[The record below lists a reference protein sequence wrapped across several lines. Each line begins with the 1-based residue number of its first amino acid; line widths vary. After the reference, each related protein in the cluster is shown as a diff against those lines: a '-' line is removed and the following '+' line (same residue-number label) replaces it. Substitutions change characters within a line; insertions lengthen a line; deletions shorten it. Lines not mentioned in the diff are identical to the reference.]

1 MFADHVLRK
10 QESHLVQ
17 FQVCRQ
23 TKNLLLSSI
32 HTMSSLPRWG
42 NQAMPQWSRASF
54 PDLCHIYSPSSETH
68 SVHRRKKRQGM
79 ALNDS
84 FLPHPYCAALQC
96 FSFLKAATTFNTEP
110 VLFRVLP
117 GLFSPLR
124 AELLQDICILNP
136 TSISMMRESQWR
148 SGGAGGCQRKARSS
162 LEWTLGQ
169 EMSCPQ
175 LWDPAHGTVGRGKVN
190 KSVRGKGTWY
200 WCPKLKDIIG
210 T

>member
-1 MFADHVLRK
+1 MIQSLLFQIYVTFIPSAQKHI
-10 QESHLVQ
+10 Q
-17 FQVCRQ
+17 F
-23 TKNLLLSSI
+23 TEK
-32 HTMSSLPRWG
+32 
-42 NQAMPQWSRASF
+42 
-54 PDLCHIYSPSSETH
+54 
-68 SVHRRKKRQGM
+68 KKRQGM

-96 FSFLKAATTFNTEP
+96 FSFLKAATPFNTEP

-117 GLFSPLR
+117 ELFSPLR

-136 TSISMMRESQWR
+136 TRHFHDEGITVEEW
-148 SGGAGGCQRKARSS
+148 GAGGCQRKARSS
-162 LEWTLGQ
+162 LECTLGQ

-190 KSVRGKGTWY
+190 KSVRGRGTWY